1 MPLCPFPLQKERE
14 RKGEGK
20 VKAYTSGAYPGFI
33 SMKHLEVLLLPSGRD
48 ASPLQGYPSTVCR
61 RCSCPFRKRSLPF
74 LRQKGFDLLW
84 TVFLYQRE
92 RKSQPKVKPGLQTR
106 TICILIS
113 LPYHYTTTPI
123 RQNAEKFK
131 YCLVFIYCSINP

>member
-1 MPLCPFPLQKERE
+1 
-14 RKGEGK
+14 
-20 VKAYTSGAYPGFI
+20 
-33 SMKHLEVLLLPSGRD
+33 MKHLKHCY
-48 ASPLQGYPSTVCR
+48 SPLDGMLVHYRVTAQQYVAGAVVPFVNG
-61 RCSCPFRKRSLPF
+61 RCHF

-92 RKSQPKVKPGLQTR
+92 RKSQPKVKPGPQTR